1 MNNNIEVDKY
11 LKSTKIKRI
20 LIIVFVIF
28 LLLSFSLDIS
38 IGAGNYPLKDVLA
51 TILDKTSISIE
62 MEVVVWDLRLPI
74 ALMAIL
80 VGVML
85 SLSGAQ
91 MQTILNNPLA
101 DPFTLGI
108 SSAASFGAALAII
121 LGRGFP
127 VPLEYLVPVNAFV
140 FAFST
145 SLVLYF
151 FTKLK
156 GVNVETMVLVGIA
169 LMFLFSAFVS
179 ILQYQSDETSLQQL
193 VFWMM
198 GSLGK
203 SSWDKILICC
213 ILLSISFPYFIA
225 KVWSMTALRLGD
237 DKARSMG
244 VNIERL
250 RLIMLLF
257 ISILASVSV
266 AFVGVVGFIGLVA
279 PHIARMLVGEDQRF
293 FLLMSGLCGALLMSI
308 TSIVSKSI
316 IDGVIFPIGII
327 TSLIGIPFFVS
338 LILASRKRSW

>member
-1 MNNNIEVDKY
+1 MSTSVIDKY
-11 LKSTKIKRI
+11 LKSIKIKII
-20 LIIVFVIF
+20 LIIVFIII
-28 LLLSFSLDIS
+28 LLLCFALDIS
-38 IGAGNYPLKDVLA
+38 LGAGKYPLKDVIA
-51 TILDKTSISIE
+51 TLMDKTAISIE

-80 VGVML
+80 VGIML

-108 SSAASFGAALAII
+108 SSAASFGAALAIV
-121 LGRGFP
+121 LGRGLP
-127 VPLEYLVPVNAFV
+127 VPIEYLVPVNAFV

-145 SLVLYF
+145 SLILYF

-156 GVNVETMVLVGIA
+156 GVNVETIVLVGIA

-179 ILQYQSDETSLQQL
+179 ILQYQSDETSLQEL

-203 SSWDKILICC
+203 ASWEKILICSV
-213 ILLSISFPYFIA
+213 LLSISIPYFIS
-225 KVWSMTALRLGD
+225 KTWSMTALRLGD
-237 DKARSMG
+237 EKAKSMG

-250 RLIMLLF
+250 RLVMLIF
-257 ISILASVSV
+257 ISILASISV
-266 AFVGVVGFIGLVA
+266 AFVGVVGFVGLVA
-279 PHIARMLVGEDQRF
+279 PHMARMLVGEDQRF
-293 FLLMSGLCGALLMSI
+293 FLLMSGLCGAIIMSV